1 MQEKR
6 SAKSTN
12 WVGVDVSK
20 LQVDV
25 AVLLEGEQK
34 GATFRVARTEP
45 ELKKLAQQLVVHD
58 PAGVVLEATGGFE
71 ALVMEV
77 FTAAGLTVIRMNPKR
92 VRDFARARGLLAK
105 TDALDAWVLALFG
118 ARMQPEAR
126 PEVATEQ
133 RQLAVWV
140 AREQQLTLMC
150 AMEKTRLQQVSE
162 PKLLK
167 SVPRTIAFLEK
178 EMAGLEKQ
186 LTAWLEASESW
197 KTQETLWRTAPG
209 VGAKVARVWLAQ
221 LPELGHCNRRQIASL
236 VGVAPFAADSGQWRG
251 QRRISGGR
259 GSVRATLYM
268 ASLSTI
274 RCQGRLREFY
284 QRLLA
289 AGKPKKLALIAVARK
304 LLLALNEMIK
314 TKTPWQT
321 AISA

>member
-6 SAKSTN
+6 NAKSTN

-25 AVLLEGEQK
+25 AVLLEGEQR
-34 GATFRVARTEP
+34 GATFRVARTQP
-45 ELKKLAQQLVVHD
+45 ELQKLARQLAVHH
-58 PAGVVLEATGGFE
+58 PAGVVLEATGGLE
-71 ALVMEV
+71 TLVMEV
-77 FTAAGLTVIRMNPKR
+77 FAAAGLTVIRMNPQR
-92 VRDFARARGLLAK
+92 VRSFARARGLLAK

-126 PEVATEQ
+126 PEVPAEQ
-133 RQLAVWV
+133 HQLAVWV
-140 AREQQLTLMC
+140 ARERQLTLMC

-167 SVPRTIAFLEK
+167 SVKRTIAFLEK
-178 EMAGLEKQ
+178 EMTRIEEQ
-186 LTAWLEASESW
+186 VTAWLEASESW
-197 KTQETLWRTAPG
+197 KAKETLLRTAPG
-209 VGAKVARVWLAQ
+209 VGAKVARVFLAQ
-221 LPELGHCNRRQIASL
+221 LPELGQSNRRQIAAL
-236 VGVAPFAADSGQWRG
+236 VGVAPFADDSGQWRG
-251 QRRISGGR
+251 QRHISGGR
-259 GSVRATLYM
+259 GSVRAALYM

-284 QRLLA
+284 RRLVA

-314 TKTPWQT
+314 TQTPWRSPFP
-321 AISA
+321 A